1 MNGAGDELS
10 AIFDACTWPVSA
22 VNQSETM
29 WATGKL
35 IQDSTP
41 ASSTSSLHDVMQIK
55 TFHQNPQPVML
66 NRNGSDQLA
75 LEKLSQELS
84 ASNLN
89 STPSL
94 LPPLTTLSLNEIV
107 EISHQRFD
115 QNPLVSGMA
124 RSESELALEKLL
136 EEMSTGA
143 TSVVPQMSASSIVDN
158 ENIIEIEN
166 PQASAPYN
174 YSVLKAKLNMACA
187 AAAIRFGEP
196 STHPKDQAQVE
207 QNLEPSPESEIDT
220 TQRKRKVETRQ
231 TICNDASKEDS
242 ETIEQ
247 IDPEESKRARRL
259 VVNRNSAR
267 SHRRRRSQIT
277 ELQAEI
283 DEIMDEHA
291 SMASDFAE
299 VKKKHVDA
307 IVENEKLKKEIGV
320 LTERVIKV
328 EERVDLLMKANPMFI
343 LNLRTHGGSGMQ
355 SGGSHVNHASS
366 NVAFNMEPRLI
377 QQRQPDLDNAPS
389 TSSLH
394 GVANINFLDE
404 DNTRKPQFD
413 DYRTSTGNRGSQN
426 LGGNDMAF
434 MQGHHFFG

>member
-22 VNQSETM
+22 VNKSEPM

-35 IQDSTP
+35 IQDSPP
-41 ASSTSSLHDVMQIK
+41 ASSTSLLHDVMQIK
-55 TFHQNPQPVML
+55 TFHQNPQPVMV

-75 LEKLSQELS
+75 LEKLAQEFS
-84 ASNLN
+84 VSNLS

-136 EEMSTGA
+136 EEMSTTA

-166 PQASAPYN
+166 PQASAPYM

-196 STHPKDQAQVE
+196 PTYPKDQAQVE
-207 QNLEPSPESEIDT
+207 QNLEPSPESGIVAM
-220 TQRKRKVETRQ
+220 QRKRKVEIRQ
-231 TICNDASKEDS
+231 TISDASSKEDS

-247 IDPEESKRARRL
+247 IDPEEAKRAR
-259 VVNRNSAR
+259 RNSAR

-283 DEIMDEHA
+283 DALMDEHA
-291 SMASDFAE
+291 SMASEFAE

-307 IVENEKLKKEIGV
+307 VVENEKLKKEIGA

-343 LNLRTHGGSGMQ
+343 LNLSTHGSGMQ

-366 NVAFNMEPRLI
+366 NVAFNMEPRSI
-377 QQRQPDLDNAPS
+377 QQRQPDLGNAPS

-394 GVANINFLDE
+394 GVANINFLDDDD

-413 DYRTSTGNRGSQN
+413 DYRTSTSNRGSQN

-434 MQGHHFFG
+434 MQGRHFFG